1 MNAKIGPAYPA
12 TAKVEPARRGFTL
25 KLWGCRT
32 MFANVN
38 KPRPAKDGKPATYD
52 CEFLL
57 PKTAAGAAEAIKAI
71 RDFGAQ
77 TYNKTAWKAVVVRD
91 GDKEIQD
98 ILDMGGEVDEVRG
111 LKRGHWVIR
120 ANAKADYPP
129 SVSGVIYSGCYAGA
143 VIGLAP
149 YEAPDKSSRGIKG
162 YLNGVQFQGDGEA
175 LSGSGA
181 TNVESELGVPTPA
194 SSNLPELP
202 GEDDFTAGLPGFGA
216 NHDRDDSLP
225 FG

>member
-77 TYNKTAWKAVVVRD
+77 TYNKTAWKAVFVVRD

-111 LKRGHWVIR
+111 TEAWPLGHPRQRQGRLSALCQRRDLLRMLRWCR
-120 ANAKADYPP
+120 DRP
-129 SVSGVIYSGCYAGA
+129 G
-143 VIGLAP
+143 P

-181 TNVESELGVPTPA
+181 TNVESELGVLTPR
-194 SSNLPELP
+194 LLEPP
-202 GEDDFTAGLPGFGA
+202 
-216 NHDRDDSLP
+216 
-225 FG
+225 